1 MSENFMKNS
10 FEPIIDNNSKI
21 LILGS
26 LPSDK
31 SIEKYEYYGN
41 KTNQF
46 WNIISMCFDGEK
58 INFNNYDER
67 IAYLHEHHIALWDVY
82 SRANRKGSLDSNIK
96 NFEKY
101 LKLNNFDFDYNY
113 VPSSSSLNASLKF
126 EEKVLIWKKII
137 IEKDFKNF

>member
-1 MSENFMKNS
+1 MKNS

-58 INFNNYDER
+58 INFNNYDEK
-67 IAYLHEHHIALWDVY
+67 IAYLHEHHIALWNVY